1 MEYIPQPLQFHVR
14 VVEYIPQL
22 FENVVGVVEYA
33 PQLLQEFLFC
43 PPKVGGLIIII
54 HFYMI
59 LYNDIIL

>member
-1 MEYIPQPLQFHVR
+1 M
-14 VVEYIPQL
+14 EYIPQL